1 MTNQQAKSIFREL
14 FEKDLTRDNIFT
26 AICFDRTSNLIEDKI
41 KVFTCEIEEDEKE
54 TNFNELIEKEIEKDI
69 I

>member
-1 MTNQQAKSIFREL
+1 MTNQQEKCVFIEL
-14 FEKDLTRDNIFT
+14 VEKDLTRDNIFT
-26 AICFDRTSNLIEDKI
+26 AECFDRTNNLIEEKT
-41 KVFTCEIEEDEKE
+41 KVFICEIEEDEKE